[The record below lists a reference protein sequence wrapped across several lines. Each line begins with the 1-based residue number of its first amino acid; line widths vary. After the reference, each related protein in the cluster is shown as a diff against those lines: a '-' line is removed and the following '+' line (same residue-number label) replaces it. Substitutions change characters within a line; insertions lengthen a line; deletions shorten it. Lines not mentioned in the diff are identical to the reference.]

1 MPRQTHSVRLSLVSP
16 EQTFSL
22 GPTSLDV
29 SGAGASNNIP
39 YIDIQEIGLIT
50 YGGYGGLQGQATL
63 RTRAGKKIKIRS
75 HHYRGLGDFEN
86 RSATYRPLM
95 QGLLQHVHAANP
107 SARFV
112 SGSTIMTV
120 VWWVLLVCLVL
131 MIILLGLAL
140 LSGKDLNGNV
150 LGGFVTA
157 LILIPF
163 AWRSARRSRQNEFDP
178 AMPPAEALGL

>member
-1 MPRQTHSVRLSLVSP
+1 MPDQTHSVRLSLASP

-29 SGAGASNNIP
+29 SAAGASSNIP
-39 YIDIQEIGLIT
+39 YADIQEIGLIT

-86 RSATYRPLM
+86 RSTTYRPFM

-107 SARFV
+107 NARFV

-120 VWWVLLVCLVL
+120 VWWVLLVCFVL
-131 MIILLGLAL
+131 MFILLGLAL
-140 LSGKDLNGNV
+140 LSGKNWNWSV
-150 LGGFVTA
+150 LGSFVAA
-157 LILIPF
+157 LVLIPF
-163 AWRSARRSRQNEFDP
+163 AWRSARRSRQAEFDP
-178 AMPPAEALGL
+178 GMPPAEALSL